1 MAIIAINGSSTVRPS
16 SSFTHH
22 RPLEILQKNSL
33 ASLRSPTWSLCFGLK
48 LRSHK
53 FRVRATPI
61 SETVAASG
69 VGENLPSPLTS
80 ASDPPPIFDG
90 TTRLYLSYTC
100 PYAQR
105 VWITRNC
112 KGLQEKIKLV
122 PLDLKDRPSWY
133 KDRVY
138 PPNKVPALEHNNEV
152 IGESLDLMK
161 YIDTQFQGPSL
172 FPDDPVKRDFA
183 EELLSGVGSFYKAV
197 TSTLKGEA
205 DGAGVA
211 FDQIET
217 ALSKF
222 DDGPFFL
229 GHFSLVDIAY
239 VPFIERFQPALLDMR
254 NYDITSTRPKFAAWI
269 VEMNKIEGYNE
280 TRRNPKEH
288 VENYKK
294 RFAVFSHLQNPNMTA
309 VARSFQ

>member
-1 MAIIAINGSSTVRPS
+1 M
-16 SSFTHH
+16 
-22 RPLEILQKNSL
+22 Q
-33 ASLRSPTWSLCFGLK
+33 
-48 LRSHK
+48 
-53 FRVRATPI
+53 
-61 SETVAASG
+61 
-69 VGENLPSPLTS
+69 
-80 ASDPPPIFDG
+80 
-90 TTRLYLSYTC
+90 
-100 PYAQR
+100 
-105 VWITRNC
+105 
-112 KGLQEKIKLV
+112 
-122 PLDLKDRPSWY
+122 
-133 KDRVY
+133 
-138 PPNKVPALEHNNEV
+138 VPALEHNNEV

-161 YIDTQFQGPSL
+161 YIDSQFQGPSL
-172 FPDDPVKRDFA
+172 FPDDPAKRDFA
-183 EELLSGVGSFYKAV
+183 EELLSSVGSFYKAV

-205 DGAGVA
+205 DGAVTGVA

-309 VARSFQ
+309 VARSISLPISVMSN